1 MRRLFPLLSLAL
13 LATGLTACHRQP
25 EGASKVVVIG
35 APPKLRDPIE
45 GELAASDAVLL
56 QNVGQG
62 LVAFDANGNI
72 VAGLAERWNVS
83 DDGLSYIFR
92 LAATKWPDGH
102 KVTAQQVAR
111 LLKREVGPRSKN
123 PIKDALGAVEDIVA
137 MTDRV
142 VEIRLL
148 APRPNLLAVLAQ
160 PELGIVRNGLGTGP
174 FSIDPKASEAGALR
188 LVRDVLTPE
197 EDLMRKEEVLLAG
210 ADARHAI
217 DGFIAGKSDMVLGGT
232 FADLDYAQHARLP
245 RDTLRFDPV
254 AGLFGFVPVRSG
266 SPFDNADLRRLLSQ
280 SINRDGLI
288 AALGVPGLGPRAT
301 VLEAGLDGIAP
312 PPPPAWMNAP
322 LEARR
327 NDLLAQA
334 IRLFGNKPKPAIRLL
349 LPQGAGAD
357 VLLRQLQGD
366 WGALGFA
373 VERAS
378 SESSADLRLIDAV
391 APSTS
396 PAWFVRAFRC
406 GLVPVCDSTAD
417 QLMDA
422 ARSATISQQRYAL
435 IVQAAAKIDDEQ
447 LFIALG
453 APVRWSLVS
462 GRIEGFAGNRFGVHT
477 LTNLMTRPG
486 GD

>member
-13 LATGLTACHRQP
+13 LAMGLIACHEQP

-35 APPKLRDPIE
+35 EAPKLRDPTD
-45 GELAASDAVLL
+45 GDLAAPDAVLM

-111 LLKREVGPRSKN
+111 LLKREIGPRSKN
-123 PIKDALGAVEDIVA
+123 PIKDALGAVDDIVA

-142 VEIRLL
+142 IEIRLL
-148 APRPNLLAVLAQ
+148 SPRPNLLAVLAQ
-160 PELGIVRNGLGTGP
+160 PDLGIVRNGLGTGP
-174 FSIDPKASEAGALR
+174 FSVGPKPSEAGGLR

-197 EDLMRKEEVLLAG
+197 EDVMRKEEVLLGG
-210 ADARHAI
+210 ADARRAI
-217 DGFIAGKSDMVLGGT
+217 ESFILGQSDLVLGGT
-232 FADLDYAQHARLP
+232 FADLPYAQHARLP

-254 AGLFGFVPVRSG
+254 AGLFGLIPVRAG
-266 SPFDNADLRRLLSQ
+266 SNFDNADLRRLLSQ

-288 AALGVPGLGPRAT
+288 AALGVPGLGSRAT
-301 VLEAGLDGIAP
+301 VLEGGLDGIAP
-312 PPPPAWMNAP
+312 PPLPAWMSVS
-322 LEARR
+322 LETRR
-327 NDLLAQA
+327 SELVAEA
-334 IRLFGNKPKPAIRLL
+334 TRLFGNTKPVIRLL
-349 LPQGAGAD
+349 LPQGAGGD
-357 VLLRQLQGD
+357 VLLRQLRSD
-366 WGALGFA
+366 WGAVGFP
-373 VERAS
+373 VERAA
-378 SESSADLRLIDAV
+378 SESTADLRLIDAV

-406 GLVPVCDSTAD
+406 EAVPVCNSQAD

-422 ARSATISQQRYAL
+422 ARAATISQQRYAL
-435 IVQAAAKIDDEQ
+435 ILQAAAKIDDEQ

-462 GRIEGFAGNRFGVHT
+462 GRIQGFAGNRFAIHT
-477 LTNLMTRPG
+477 LTNLMSKPA